1 MPDSPDQPPTTAL
14 NLTCPYCARSFADAD
29 GRYNHARVKHKGMP
43 LKAIFP
49 DNVKLQMRAHAKE
62 QRRLAKVERDRE
74 PSLADIAIEATWK
87 RAAGL
92 PLDVLEESLLP

>member
-1 MPDSPDQPPTTAL
+1 MSDDRLP
-14 NLTCPYCARSFADAD
+14 CPYCQRSFSDADA
-29 GRYNHARVKHKGMP
+29 RYNHARVKHKGWP

-49 DNVKLQMRAHAKE
+49 ENIKLREQARAQE
-62 QRRLAKVERDRE
+62 QRLQARRERDRE

-87 RAAGL
+87 RDAGL